1 MNRLGQSEADMSQE
15 KDGFSEDRY
24 SALDLVPDMVCICG
38 SDGLPEYFNRAW
50 REYGAAVFASARW
63 REWVLPADR
72 QRVDQA
78 LREAMLSGSGFESD
92 LRLGHPVD
100 GARWFLLRARPLP
113 GGADGA
119 CRWLHSL
126 TDIDAKKR
134 RELTLLRDIRLQAE
148 MLNVSVDCIKLLRP
162 DGTLLQMNRA
172 GCLALNVGEESGL
185 GLEWLHLLP
194 GESHQA
200 GRLALRKAQQ
210 GENARFLGVS
220 QLPGQDPRYWDNM
233 LTPVKNVEG
242 DVEAILCVSRDV
254 TVERASERRIA
265 SLLHE
270 LAHRSKNML
279 AVVQALIR
287 RTVPDPQA
295 PFVAVLGQRIAAIAR
310 NQDLLI
316 NGQWS
321 GITIETLLASQ
332 TAVIG
337 DVDHKRLLLHG
348 ADGLRLL
355 PETAERIGLA
365 IHELTTNAI
374 KYGALSNESGTVT
387 IDWAILEQGGGDRFR
402 LAWREKGGPLVQ
414 APAAPGF
421 GTAVIERNP
430 RAVRGASVTY
440 RHEPDGVTWTFEA
453 PVSSIM
459 EEGGLG

>member
-1 MNRLGQSEADMSQE
+1 MPQE
-15 KDGFSEDRY
+15 DGFSEDRY
-24 SALDLVPDMVCICG
+24 GSLDLVPDMVCVCG
-38 SDGLPEYFNRAW
+38 SDGLHDYFNQAW
-50 REYGAAVFASARW
+50 RAYGTAVFASARW

-72 QRVDQA
+72 HRVDQA
-78 LREAMLSGSGFESD
+78 LREAMLSGSGCESD
-92 LRLGHPVD
+92 LRLVHPVD

-126 TDIDAKKR
+126 TDIDARKR
-134 RELTLLRDIRLQAE
+134 RELTLLRDIRFQAE

-172 GCLALNVGEESGL
+172 GCLALNVGEASGF
-185 GLEWLHLLP
+185 GMEWLHLLP
-194 GESHQA
+194 KESHPA
-200 GRLALRKAQQ
+200 GRQALLKARQ

-220 QLPGQDPRYWDNM
+220 QLPGQDPRHWDNM
-233 LTPVKNVEG
+233 LTPVKNAEG

-254 TVERASERRIA
+254 TGERTSERRIA
-265 SLLHE
+265 SLMHE
-270 LAHRSKNML
+270 LTHRSKNML

-287 RTVPDPQA
+287 RTVPDPHA
-295 PFVAVLGQRIAAIAR
+295 PFVSVLGQRIAAIMR

-321 GITIETLLASQ
+321 GITIEMLLASQ

-337 DVDHKRLLLHG
+337 DVNQKRLLLHG
-348 ADGLRLL
+348 VGGLCLL

-387 IDWAILEQGGGDRFR
+387 IDWAIQEQGDDERFR
-402 LAWREKGGPLVQ
+402 LAWQEKGGPPVQ
-414 APAAPGF
+414 APAVRGF

-430 RAVRGASVTY
+430 RAVRGASVVY
-440 RHEPDGVTWTFEA
+440 RYEPDGVTWTFEA
-453 PVSSIM
+453 PVSSVM
-459 EEGGLG
+459 EEGGQS